1 MNDLAD
7 EYHDKYFAERE
18 AHAKTID
25 KLAAVMSALKKA
37 EDELGKERDR
47 CIDAWRTLTEERSL
61 TDALMKKIA
70 IYYNAPDDYVARRE
84 MIEVWRFIRELTK

>member
-1 MNDLAD
+1 VYDPD
-7 EYHDKYFAERE
+7 EFSDKYASERE

-47 CIDAWRTLTEERSL
+47 CVDAWRMLTEERSM

-70 IYYNAPDDYVARRE
+70 IYYNAPDDDVARRE